1 MPLEIEKRFQNFN
14 FDEIKSIFKANNI
27 LKIGGSLFKS
37 SNYYG
42 TNPKQFI
49 RVRDEG
55 NKIKFTIKQRNSN
68 GYDTEHEVIVD
79 NYDVI
84 NTMLLQL
91 QLKKKQDMQKYREI
105 YMTPDK
111 RNEIIFDYYPGLPPF
126 MEIESMS
133 ETDLFNT
140 MKLLGLSEEPIFT
153 AKDLLYKHYG
163 IRKDRE
169 MVSLIFENAYDILGN
184 LITKNKEQFDDILN
198 KQIKLFIK

>member
-1 MPLEIEKRFQNFN
+1 MPLEIEERFQNFD
-14 FDEIKSIFKANNI
+14 FEEIKRIFKANNI
-27 LKIGGSLFKS
+27 LKMGGSLLKN

-42 TNPKQFI
+42 TNPNQFI

-55 NKIKFTIKQRNSN
+55 NKITFTIKQRNNN
-68 GYDTEHEVIVD
+68 GYDTEYEVVVD

-91 QLKKKQDMQKYREI
+91 QLKKKNDMHKYREI

-111 RNEIIFDYYPGLPPF
+111 RNEIIFDYNPGLPPY

-133 ETDLFNT
+133 ETDLHNT
-140 MKLLGLSEEPIFT
+140 MKLLGLSKEPMFVQ
-153 AKDLLYKHYG
+153 KDLYYKYYG
-163 IRKDRE
+163 IKKNRE
-169 MVSLIFENAYDILGN
+169 MVSLTFENAYDILGN